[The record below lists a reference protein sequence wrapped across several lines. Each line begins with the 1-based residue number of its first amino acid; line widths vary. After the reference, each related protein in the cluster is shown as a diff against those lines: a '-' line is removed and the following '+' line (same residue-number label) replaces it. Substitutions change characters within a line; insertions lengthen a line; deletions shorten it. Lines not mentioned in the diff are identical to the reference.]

1 MRDPLAPVI
10 EGFDLS
16 GLVNRYSFECEPF
29 FTDKG
34 ESATMLDGS
43 TVHDV
48 FPLKARFSWALNSLS
63 ASQYA
68 ALNAALRDTV
78 TAQIF
83 DPTINAVRSARFHV
97 TRPAFVYNFATQDYM
112 AAAGSTLIL
121 EDAAPRASSA
131 VTPAPRQV
139 DASRDPLAPVIAR
152 YDLSGIV
159 NRYSLQCE
167 PFSTDGGN
175 GGTMQDGS
183 TIQDVLADKFRLS
196 WTLNAISAQQYAD
209 LCAVLSSGTAP
220 DTVSASVF
228 NPVLRAGYTMPFH
241 VTFPAFRF
249 ALDNGQCMA
258 YADSALVLEE
268 SSPKRG
274 LPVMGGD
281 DWHLFDDGTL
291 ELDPL
296 PPEGDE
302 ADRWRRVLDILDAP
316 SGDPNAPI
324 RDVDRIKLN
333 PGIPSLPSG
342 VPEQFPNLD
351 TIVIPPDC
359 QTPPDAFDNCP
370 GLTVIK
376 IVSLPSK
383 SDYFVGES
391 LDYAG
396 LRVIEIFDGAE
407 RDITPEC
414 VLLPAEGYV
423 TNVVEDIMVD
433 VRYHDK
439 SLCTFWVQVAEAE
452 VIASGDWW
460 TMFSNG
466 RLDIYC
472 VGDMP
477 EGVGDD
483 AYLAYDDQITTVIF
497 SNSVTGISDWAFN
510 ACQHLTSVIIPDS
523 ITSIGIGAFDACGLT
538 GVNIP
543 NSVTNIGARAF
554 SNCRSLINIVIPD
567 SVTNI
572 GASAFSN
579 CDALTSVTI
588 PDSVT
593 SIGTEAFAQSGLV
606 NATIPGSVAEVDLSM
621 FYDCHNLTSIVIE
634 DGATAI
640 YAPDNSNCSS
650 QSITIPASVTTI
662 SALPLPVYWGTTVDV
677 YYGGTEEQWDE
688 VCNPIIVKSDYI
700 IHYNSSPT

>member
-78 TAQIF
+78 SAQIF

-159 NRYSLQCE
+159 NRYSFQCE
-167 PFSTDGGN
+167 PFVTDGGN

-183 TIQDVLADKFRLS
+183 TIHDVLADKFRLS

-228 NPVLRAGYTMPFH
+228 NPVLRAGYTTTFH

-268 SSPKRG
+268 TSPKRG
-274 LPVMGGD
+274 LPVMGGT

-296 PPEGDE
+296 PPGDDE
-302 ADRWRRVLDILDAP
+302 ADRWRRILDILDAP

-324 RDVDRIKLN
+324 RDVDRVKLN

-396 LRVIEIFDGAE
+396 LHVIEIFDGAE

-423 TNVVEDIMVD
+423 TNAVEDIMVD

-460 TMFSNG
+460 RLFNNG
-466 RLDIYC
+466 RFEVYC

-477 EGVGDD
+477 YSD
-483 AYLAYDDQITTVIF
+483 AGQYPWRWDYIREKITTIVI
-497 SNSVTGISDWAFN
+497 SDSVTSVADSAFGFCYSLTNITLPKTLNIIGNN
-510 ACQHLTSVIIPDS
+510 AFQSCSSLKSVTIPGNVSSMGSHSFGLCNSLTDVVIEN
-523 ITSIGIGAFDACGLT
+523 G
-538 GVNIP
+538 
-543 NSVTNIGARAF
+543 VTNIGNSVF
-554 SNCRSLINIVIPD
+554 NSSHYLKNI
-567 SVTNI
+567 
-572 GASAFSN
+572 
-579 CDALTSVTI
+579 TI
-588 PDSVT
+588 PVSVT
-593 SIGTEAFAQSGLV
+593 SIGNAAFYG
-606 NATIPGSVAEVDLSM
+606 
-621 FYDCHNLTSIVIE
+621 C
-634 DGATAI
+634 
-640 YAPDNSNCSS
+640 YALN
-650 QSITIPASVTTI
+650 
-662 SALPLPVYWGTTVDV
+662 DV
-677 YYGGTEEQWDE
+677 YYGGTEAQWNAIEIGTD
-688 VCNPIIVKSDYI
+688 NSALTSAT